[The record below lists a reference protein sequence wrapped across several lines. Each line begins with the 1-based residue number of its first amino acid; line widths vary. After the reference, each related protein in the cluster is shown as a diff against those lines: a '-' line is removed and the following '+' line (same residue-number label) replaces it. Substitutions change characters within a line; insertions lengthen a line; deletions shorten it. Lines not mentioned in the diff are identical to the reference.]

1 MADDKKDENLP
12 TNEAEALDFGKK
24 KKKKKVKE
32 DLFKES
38 EPDVSK
44 VAEAIAPAKVEYY
57 TGKPAAS
64 PATEAAD
71 KAEGDEAGGAEP
83 EEIDFGKKK
92 TKKTKV
98 KFDEDQNIEIE
109 VRFRR
114 YLWDQDESLKY
125 EHSFIPTFIH

>member
-12 TNEAEALDFGKK
+12 TNENEALDFGKK

-32 DLFKES
+32 DLFKEDAVTT
-38 EPDVSK
+38 ETI
-44 VAEAIAPAKVEYY
+44 AAIVPIVGVEYY
-57 TGKPAAS
+57 TGKPILAPGATTE
-64 PATEAAD
+64 ATEVVGELAEEGTTVGADVAA
-71 KAEGDEAGGAEP
+71 

-109 VRFRR
+109 V
-114 YLWDQDESLKY
+114 YY
-125 EHSFIPTFIH
+125 I